1 MQLKTLASIRLHLL
15 AQKLDPITHNDY
27 SESLD
32 DPRELQKIQDFLN
45 FLEGKFVSWESSRR
59 KPDTPKTSYQPEP
72 VHNNRKFHNSYKAF
86 STHHQNVNNY
96 SKSKAYANDNED
108 STKCPHCNQEHKLF
122 SCKTFLELQPDA
134 KRKAVAKYNL
144 CKNCLQAHRNDCM
157 SRRRCRVCNSDHNTL
172 LHDAYGKGNGQT
184 SNHRPTH
191 QNTVNDNKNKMP
203 GNSSNHV
210 YQEDLSETL
219 LTTALINVKAYDG
232 KLIVLRALLD
242 QGSQTSLITERAAQ
256 LLKLPRSRCKG
267 VIFGIG
273 ATENNC
279 KGVITITCSSINND
293 YTFDTDV
300 FIMRNLQ
307 YDTRYAST
315 SMGVTYHSTTQ
326 NTEKQGQARLPI
338 EKTSVKA
345 TWNQI
350 PFDNNVDCV
359 VFLHNNGISQ
369 EQSTVPYSLT
379 EINKALYFDKMS
391 NMQFIRDEWKLIV
404 YYDMDPYWEG
414 STTFKKYLEQINN
427 VCEKASNKA
436 ICDIILLQLNH
447 SYDELQYYDTML
459 LSQHFKESM
468 RKRRGLIDGVG
479 YVANSLFGVL
489 DQRFADK
496 YEKDISLIKENE
508 KTLARLWK
516 NQTSVVEAE
525 YNLLK
530 RTESAINRQ
539 HKVIHQHLNNLTQ
552 ATNTLSKNVQEQEVM
567 NELALSTIIATNML
581 SKLKSI
587 QDTLIESI
595 TDIHHGM
602 FSAHVLSPGQLRDQ
616 LSIISGQLSREL
628 SLPIE
633 NTQTELSKVFPLLRV
648 KARMTKQ
655 YLIFE
660 IRIPLVNRERY
671 DLYQLIPIPG
681 QQGNTTVTVIPV
693 SDYIAIDLR
702 KDTYLAMTKQD
713 IQQCIQNGE
722 YTRLC
727 HSRKPVYQF
736 KSEDSLCIKSKNTD
750 KCLTAVAACRNSWI
764 ELNKI
769 NTYLFYCCGQCTIR
783 IICERQFTATQIT
796 KAGVITLDSDCV
808 IKGQDFTVF
817 SHKMQHSEVKTAAES
832 MPEVIA
838 PINQI
843 INVSVPQV
851 NLTYV
856 DQQDALQHI
865 KEQID
870 HMKSE
875 SVLIPDMSN
884 HDIHQYSI
892 IYILL
897 LGAVFSAL
905 AFIFR
910 WYCRRRQGSTNLQSD
925 FERPQP
931 VPIVSTHR
939 PDNASCAPVSR
950 PRREPSPSHSQEAV
964 ELSNF

>member
-1 MQLKTLASIRLHLL
+1 
-15 AQKLDPITHNDY
+15 
-27 SESLD
+27 
-32 DPRELQKIQDFLN
+32 
-45 FLEGKFVSWESSRR
+45 
-59 KPDTPKTSYQPEP
+59 
-72 VHNNRKFHNSYKAF
+72 
-86 STHHQNVNNY
+86 
-96 SKSKAYANDNED
+96 
-108 STKCPHCNQEHKLF
+108 
-122 SCKTFLELQPDA
+122 
-134 KRKAVAKYNL
+134 
-144 CKNCLQAHRNDCM
+144 
-157 SRRRCRVCNSDHNTL
+157 
-172 LHDAYGKGNGQT
+172 
-184 SNHRPTH
+184 
-191 QNTVNDNKNKMP
+191 
-203 GNSSNHV
+203 
-210 YQEDLSETL
+210 
-219 LTTALINVKAYDG
+219 
-232 KLIVLRALLD
+232 
-242 QGSQTSLITERAAQ
+242 
-256 LLKLPRSRCKG
+256 
-267 VIFGIG
+267 
-273 ATENNC
+273 
-279 KGVITITCSSINND
+279 
-293 YTFDTDV
+293 
-300 FIMRNLQ
+300 
-307 YDTRYAST
+307 
-315 SMGVTYHSTTQ
+315 
-326 NTEKQGQARLPI
+326 
-338 EKTSVKA
+338 
-345 TWNQI
+345 
-350 PFDNNVDCV
+350 
-359 VFLHNNGISQ
+359 
-369 EQSTVPYSLT
+369 
-379 EINKALYFDKMS
+379 MS

-727 HSRKPVYQF
+727 HSRKPIYQF

-897 LGAVFSAL
+897 LGAVISAL

-964 ELSNF
+964 ELSNFSRILSSMKRHKNTHPIFTKPRASDSD